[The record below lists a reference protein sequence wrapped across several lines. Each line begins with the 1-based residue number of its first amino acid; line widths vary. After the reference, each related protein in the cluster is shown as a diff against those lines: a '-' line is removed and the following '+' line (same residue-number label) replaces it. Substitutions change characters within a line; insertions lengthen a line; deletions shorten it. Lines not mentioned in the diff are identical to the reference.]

1 LTTHHKQHSLSF
13 SNDSQIVE
21 LAKKYGTPLLV
32 HDEDSYCRYAKSALS
47 TPNAFGLT
55 VRYAMKANSHRAI
68 LHIFDG
74 MGIFVD
80 ASSYYEVKR
89 AIAAGITPE
98 KIKLTS
104 QETLSP
110 ELVAELVSLGI
121 VYNCTSLTQLRIFAD
136 LFSGSEKSISV
147 RINPGLGSG
156 HNNRTNTA
164 GPAASFGIWHD
175 YVPEVLDIAKQHSL
189 KVTQIHTHVGSGSDW
204 KIWQKASN
212 LTLDIV
218 RQLPDVEI
226 VNLGGGFKI
235 DRVNPRNSIDIQS
248 VFQVIKESFE
258 KLFEETGR
266 KLYLEIEPGTYLAAN
281 SCLLLS
287 RVIDIVDTGRHGH
300 RFIKL
305 DASMTELLR
314 PMIYGAKHPI
324 RLLGK
329 GEDTTE
335 NYVVVGNCCE
345 SGDIFTPKESNPDEI
360 DSVQLPKA
368 EIGDYI
374 VVMGSG
380 AYGISMS
387 AKNYNSHPICAEVM
401 LRSDRS
407 HVLITQRQRL
417 EEIWERELPLES
429 LPKTSQEEFHRR
441 DAKAQNQ

>member
-1 LTTHHKQHSLSF
+1 MPFRPHIIQGNNLIIHGEQPSLSF
-13 SNDSQIVE
+13 GNDSQIVE

-32 HDEDSYCRYAKSALS
+32 HDEDSYRRYAKSALNA
-47 TPNAFGLT
+47 PNAFGLT

-68 LHIFDG
+68 LSIFDG
-74 MGIFVD
+74 MGIFID

-89 AIAAGITPE
+89 AIAVGIAPE
-98 KIKLTS
+98 RIKLTS
-104 QETLSP
+104 QETLLP
-110 ELVAELVSLGI
+110 ELVAELVSLGV
-121 VYNCTSLTQLRIFAD
+121 VYNCTSLTQLRIFAE
-136 LFSGSEKSISV
+136 LFRGSEKSISV
-147 RINPGLGSG
+147 RVNPGLGSG

-189 KVTQIHTHVGSGSDW
+189 RIAQIHTHVGSGSDW
-204 KIWQKASN
+204 RIWQKASH

-218 RQLPDVEI
+218 RKLPDVKI

-235 DRVNPRNSIDIQS
+235 DRLNSRNSIDINS
-248 VFQVIKESFE
+248 VFQVIKDSFE

-266 KLYLEIEPGTYLAAN
+266 KLHLEIEPGTYLAAN

-287 RVIDIVDTGRHGH
+287 RINDIVDTGHHGH
-300 RFIKL
+300 GFIKL

-314 PMIYGAKHPI
+314 PMIYGARHPI
-324 RLLGK
+324 RLLAR

-335 NYVVVGNCCE
+335 IYVVVGNCCE

-374 VVMGSG
+374 AVMGAG

-401 LRSDRS
+401 LRSDGS
-407 HVLITQRQRL
+407 HLLITQRQTL
-417 EEIWERELPLES
+417 EEIWEREMPL
-429 LPKTSQEEFHRR
+429 
-441 DAKAQNQ
+441 D